1 MKYVAFVA
9 IALIVACAEGSFIK
23 KKIGGP
29 LSGNFGP
36 KPITGSYPGNF
47 APIRDFV
54 SDYVTATPKDGPF
67 TIVKHQVLKEP
78 LIGQTITGHALWM
91 SGAGTAY
98 HTYCPKDKCPGVA
111 ATSTTAAAHDCKL
124 ATNAGFFDMDHG
136 GCIGPIVSDGEVLHT
151 ASMQG
156 AIFGITSE
164 GLFAAGYA
172 NESVIAKNTFKQL
185 VQGRGWLVHNGQSYL
200 DKSANIEG
208 ISKSFINLIA
218 PRLAIGWDNEGQ
230 LILVI
235 VDGIEAQK
243 KGIDLVTFTD
253 MLIKF
258 GMVEAVN
265 LDGGGSV
272 TFIWD
277 GHYCEA
283 SGRGQEA
290 CDGNP
295 TEGFGKPYERPVTSI
310 TCFK

>member
-1 MKYVAFVA
+1 MKYIIF
-9 IALIVACAEGSFIK
+9 IALALVIASAEEPFNEN
-23 KKIGGP
+23 
-29 LSGNFGP
+29 L
-36 KPITGSYPGNF
+36 ITGSFAGSY
-47 APIRDFV
+47 APIRDFE
-54 SDYVTATPKDGPF
+54 SDYATGTPKDGPF
-67 TIVKHQVLKEP
+67 TIVNHKVLKEP

-91 SGAGTAY
+91 SGAGEAY
-98 HTYCPKDKCPGVA
+98 HTYCPKDKCPGTA
-111 ATSTTAAAHDCKL
+111 DTSVTASAHDCKL
-124 ATNAGFFDMDHG
+124 ATNAGFFDMTHG
-136 GCIGPIVSDGEVLHT
+136 NCIGPIVSDGDIIN
-151 ASMQG
+151 SPSSSQG
-156 AIFGITSE
+156 AIFGITAD

-172 NESVIAKNTFKQL
+172 NASVIAKGTFKQL

-258 GMVEAVN
+258 GCVEAVN

-272 TFIWD
+272 TFVWD
-277 GHYCEA
+277 GHFCEA
-283 SGRGQEA
+283 SGRGQEK

-295 TEGFGKPYERPVTSI
+295 TEWDEADPYYKPYERPVTSI